1 MPSTPVRRESY
12 RMAPS
17 PRAAGRVL
25 LLACAFLGVVGAD
38 LEGNQEGGEQAPP
51 VGAVVEVQLQISHRD
66 ASGKQV
72 RACLHCLVSRAC
84 CMQRRGWHGNA
95 P

>member
-1 MPSTPVRRESY
+1 MPSTPVRRESH
-12 RMAPS
+12 RVAPS
-17 PRAAGRVL
+17 PRSAGRVL

-38 LEGNQEGGEQAPP
+38 LAGNQEGGEQAPT
-51 VGAVVEVQLQISHRD
+51 VSAVVEVQLQISHHD

-72 RACLHCLVSRAC
+72 RACLHCLVLQTC
-84 CMQRRGWHGNA
+84 CMPRRGWHGNA